1 MKLTIC
7 QNDACDNGKLV
18 SLIVSEPLEEQQDL
32 DIKEKKLNTRG
43 FINVFSRRATGLHRQ
58 GKPFKLNF
66 FI

>member
-1 MKLTIC
+1 MKLTIR

-43 FINVFSRRATGLHRQ
+43 FFNIFSRRETAFHRQ
-58 GKPFKLNF
+58 AKYLHVN
-66 FI
+66 